1 MNSPDKPTTNI
12 VFTIKTSTPCIAI
25 KKKKKKK
32 IYIYIYIYIYDLTR
46 VPHQFYTALLLFSH

>member
-32 IYIYIYIYIYDLTR
+32 NIYIYIYDLTR